1 MYCIALYGIAIAWY
15 SGFLPPSQPVTSS
28 WRLPGQIMSAW
39 QVWNLIHKSWKCYE
53 CWWAAWILL
62 QLICQE
68 RAFYSSCAI
77 YGYCLSTSCNSL
89 YIFAPLL
96 LYQTMQAPNEHI
108 IYGYCNT
115 LWLGA
120 MQKVLVL
127 VLLFSRDVIYG
138 YCLWPRGHDPQPMYR
153 RGSPRSHLQIT
164 ICICSAL
171 YSNTSGMMKEKK
183 RRRWRSFWFQEAV
196 VPFSPSGRSNG
207 VWGSQTASAV
217 NFTSLVLIRSIRH
230 DFGWPFAPSK
240 CNNPKMCQ
248 TLDVGLADWRDI
260 P

>member
-1 MYCIALYGIAIAWY
+1 MSSNHHVSLHCMILPGIVWYFKVLHCSVWYCNCMVLYGIVKYCIALYGIAIAWY

-115 LWLGA
+115 L
-120 MQKVLVL
+120 
-127 VLLFSRDVIYG
+127 
-138 YCLWPRGHDPQPMYR
+138 
-153 RGSPRSHLQIT
+153 
-164 ICICSAL
+164 
-171 YSNTSGMMKEKK
+171 
-183 RRRWRSFWFQEAV
+183 
-196 VPFSPSGRSNG
+196 
-207 VWGSQTASAV
+207 
-217 NFTSLVLIRSIRH
+217 
-230 DFGWPFAPSK
+230 
-240 CNNPKMCQ
+240 
-248 TLDVGLADWRDI
+248 
-260 P
+260 